1 MKKPPIIWLPENF
14 QGPFPSPDLALLE
27 PDGLL
32 AAGGNL
38 KPDTLLQAY
47 KQGIFPWYSQNQPV
61 LWWSP
66 DPRCVL
72 YPEKLHISR
81 SLKRTLNQAPY
92 TIRENTAFEQVMIE
106 CAAPRETDNKETTGT
121 WITEAM
127 IEAYCELHELGH
139 AHSIE
144 CWQENKLVGGI
155 YGLQI
160 GQVFF
165 GESMFSHTKDAS
177 KVAMVYLCE
186 TQKPR
191 PKLKLIDAQVYSEH
205 LESLGAECIDRY
217 DFIQQLTRYC

>member
-1 MKKPPIIWLPENF
+1 MLKEPPIIWLPEDF

-47 KQGIFPWYSQNQPV
+47 KQGIFPWYSGNQPI

-66 DPRCVL
+66 NPRCVL

-81 SLKRTLNQAPY
+81 SLRRTLNKAPY
-92 TIRENTAFEQVMIE
+92 TIKKNTAFKQVVLE
-106 CAAPRETDNKETTGT
+106 CAAPRENNDNEQPGT
-121 WITEAM
+121 WITDAM
-127 IEAYCELHELGH
+127 ADAYCALHELGH

-144 CWQENKLVGGI
+144 SWQGNNLVGGI
-155 YGLQI
+155 YGVKL

-165 GESMFSHTKDAS
+165 GESMFSRMKDAS

-186 TQKPR
+186 NHKYR
-191 PKLKLIDAQVYSEH
+191 LIDAQVHSEH

-217 DFIQQLTRYC
+217 DFIQELDTYC